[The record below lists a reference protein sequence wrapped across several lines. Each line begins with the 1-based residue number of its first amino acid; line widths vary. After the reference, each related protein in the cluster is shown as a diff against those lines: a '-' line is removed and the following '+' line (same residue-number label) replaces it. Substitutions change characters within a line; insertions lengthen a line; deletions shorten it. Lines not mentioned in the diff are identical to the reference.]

1 VGRTRNR
8 GLGGPS
14 SPSGAR
20 RRRLGA
26 AALALDLGILVTVG
40 GTPGIALGGPGNGTG
55 NARHAVHPIFVN
67 VPDAPQDDLARDR
80 FDRAAQ
86 RFGLGPVEVVV
97 IDAPKVP
104 EVAERLK
111 TGIGLVTRLDFGRG
125 LATLDE
131 VAADVAASGGAGLDS
146 RALADLYFHRGWAM
160 SRVDFNP
167 AHVPES
173 SARAQGYA
181 DLERAAGLDS
191 HRMVNPT
198 QFPALLAE
206 DWARAVASVRDR
218 DREQATVVV
227 HAAPE
232 AFVTLDGGNPVRG
245 PATFVGVSSG
255 EHLIHVD
262 EPTFAPWGATITT
275 GRGVLD
281 VSIPE
286 RRALTLPDAE
296 AAARARRMG
305 MTYALVAEPRPGQGG
320 LSLDLRLVDQ
330 GGARRDSAIARLA
343 GDEGALDAAVM
354 RLDEQARRLELGEPP
369 GARTAATSVPGG
381 LPRPL
386 APVSGVDPP
395 SALPAP
401 VLIAPAPPRPGLQND
416 PVGWARD
423 HVPLVAAVGVLLAT
437 TIILSIGVASS
448 H

>member
-1 VGRTRNR
+1 MGTKMR
-8 GLGGPS
+8 GPVLG
-14 SPSGAR
+14 
-20 RRRLGA
+20 
-26 AALALDLGILVTVG
+26 LAILVTLRG
-40 GTPGIALGGPGNGTG
+40 IPGIALGGPGNGQGHG
-55 NARHAVHPIFVN
+55 NARHVVHPIFVN
-67 VPDAPQDDLARDR
+67 VPDAPQDELARDR
-80 FDRAAQ
+80 FERAAK
-86 RFGLGPVEVVV
+86 RFGLGPVEVVA
-97 IDAPKVP
+97 IEAPRAP
-104 EVAERLK
+104 EVTERLK
-111 TGIGLVTRLDFGRG
+111 TGIGLVTKLDFGRG

-131 VAADVAASGGAGLDS
+131 VAADVAASGGAGLDT

-173 SARAQGYA
+173 SSRAQGYA

-191 HRMVNPT
+191 HRVVNAT

-218 DREQATVVV
+218 DRDQATVVV

-255 EHLIHVD
+255 EHLVHVD
-262 EPTFAPWGATITT
+262 EPTFAPWGGTITT
-275 GRGVLD
+275 ERGVLD

-305 MTYALVAEPRPGQGG
+305 MAYALVAEPRPGEGG
-320 LSLDLRLVDQ
+320 LSLALRLVDQ

-354 RLDEQARRLELGEPP
+354 RLDEQARRLELGEVPP
-369 GARTAATSVPGG
+369 KQAAATAGPA
-381 LPRPL
+381 L
-386 APVSGVDPP
+386 SGSAVASIDTP

-401 VLIAPAPPRPGLQND
+401 VLIAPAPLRPSLQND
-416 PVGWARD
+416 PMGWSRD
-423 HVPLVAAVGVLLAT
+423 HWPLVTAVGVMLAT

>member
-1 VGRTRNR
+1 MV
-8 GLGGPS
+8 
-14 SPSGAR
+14 
-20 RRRLGA
+20 A
-26 AALALDLGILVTVG
+26 AATALNLGILLTVG
-40 GTPGIALGGPGNGTG
+40 GSPGIALGGPGNG
-55 NARHAVHPIFVN
+55 RHVVHPIFVN

-97 IDAPKVP
+97 IDAPRVP
-104 EVAERLK
+104 EVVERLK

-131 VAADVAASGGAGLDS
+131 VAADVAATGGAGLDS

-173 SARAQGYA
+173 AARAQGYA
-181 DLERAAGLDS
+181 DLARAAGLDA
-191 HRMVNPT
+191 HRTVNAT

-206 DWARAVASVRDR
+206 DWARAVAGARDP

-245 PATFVGVSSG
+245 PAIFVGVSSG
-255 EHLIHVD
+255 EHLVHVD
-262 EPTFAPWGATITT
+262 EPTFAPWGGTITT
-275 GRGVLD
+275 ERGVLD

-286 RRALTLPDAE
+286 RRALTLPDVE

-305 MTYALVAEPRPGQGG
+305 MPFALVAEPRPGQGG
-320 LSLDLRLVDQ
+320 LSLALRLVDQ

-354 RLDEQARRLELGEPP
+354 RLDEQARRLELGEVAPP
-369 GARTAATSVPGG
+369 RTAATTAPGASRDGGRG
-381 LPRPL
+381 LALPG
-386 APVSGVDPP
+386 AAAAAVDAP

-401 VLIAPAPPRPGLQND
+401 VLVAPAPARPGLQND
-416 PVGWARD
+416 PVGWSRD
-423 HVPLVAAVGVLLAT
+423 HWPLVTAVGVMLAT
-437 TIILSIGVASS
+437 TLILSIGVASS